1 MISKTTIIELINDKL
16 EEDGYYLVSAEVKP
30 SNSIVVFID
39 GENGVPIEYCVKIS
53 RLIEN
58 SFDRDVEDFSLE
70 VSSAGIG
77 QPFKVI
83 RQYLKNVGK
92 EIEVM
97 TNDKVKIVG
106 ILTEASESGFQVKE
120 EKMVKLEGKRKKEL
134 QIIVHQFNFEDIKS
148 VKELIKF

>member
-39 GENGVPIEYCVKIS
+39 GDNGVPIEYCVKIS

-134 QIIVHQFNFEDIKS
+134 QIIVHQFNFEDVKS
-148 VKELIKF
+148 VKEIIKF